1 MDQNKRL
8 VENSKAIEQRYN
20 EVSEI
25 AKKAVDKSA
34 KTRDHIY
41 IEKENAQMLTTQR
54 PDFEA
59 IAGNKSP
66 KHDTLHKVPPKPTKQ
81 KPKKKQEEPELKES
95 LKRTV
100 ERKAPEN
107 SGQPQSN
114 QHFANT
120 LPLPS
125 EQPPA
130 QARAAPPRMR
140 AAGPSASPGR
150 ALRRPS
156 RTGPGARVRP
166 HAGPI
171 AGRRS
176 SLAPVE

>member
-1 MDQNKRL
+1 LALETEQKKRAEEEVNRVKQQYQREIEALMDQNKRL

-54 PDFEA
+54 PEFEA

-81 KPKKKQEEPELKES
+81 KPKKRPEEPELKES

-130 QARAAPPRMR
+130 QARARYLLPQRGM
-140 AAGPSASPGR
+140 
-150 ALRRPS
+150 
-156 RTGPGARVRP
+156 
-166 HAGPI
+166 
-171 AGRRS
+171 
-176 SLAPVE
+176 LAITRGI